1 LAEHVLG
8 KDEVTGS
15 IPVIGSSI
23 GLAEVASDVPL
34 GLAEVAGDVPRLLVP
49 GIRAVRIVEGLKG
62 HHARQHRVGVHR
74 VQAPELRHDQ
84 EQEEDD
90 RASAAEE
97 VLQLVPVSYAAPRDQ
112 VAE

>member
-15 IPVIGSSI
+15 IPVIGSRFGS
-23 GLAEVASDVPL
+23 
-34 GLAEVAGDVPRLLVP
+34 
-49 GIRAVRIVEGLKG
+49 GIRPVRIVEGLKG

-90 RASAAEE
+90 RAVAAEE

-112 VAE
+112 VARNALQASSSIG